1 MRRSQKGQKGSQE
14 ADRSRVT
21 RRMRMRR
28 ACRRR
33 VTSIYIGQDGNRDEG
48 TIRVTCGRKRVTR

>member
-14 ADRSRVT
+14 EDRSRVT
-21 RRMRMRR
+21 RRMRR

-33 VTSIYIGQDGNRDEG
+33 VTSI
-48 TIRVTCGRKRVTR
+48 